1 MKKLSIIL
9 AALVLVLLCG
19 CAADPAPAQDLDEA
33 EQTAAE
39 PVRVATFTADIL
51 SAGGD
56 MLMVSPESG
65 SFADDSATSIAVQL
79 AEGLVPTGADGWPI
93 AISELSP
100 ELCVDITYLGDPT
113 PGDPAEVIAVAIR
126 VVPDED
132 VPPVQPDPTPVQPDE
147 PQPEEPVYEPFT
159 TIELPIQDAVPA
171 KIPYDGLTLYGFQAG
186 RQPRRSRS
194 GRLRHPG
201 GGSDTAYLG
210 PVRPAV
216 VHPARAEG

>member
-33 EQTAAE
+33 EPAAAE

-56 MLMVSPESG
+56 TLMVAPEPG
-65 SFADDSATSIAVQL
+65 SFADASANSVAVQL

-93 AISELSP
+93 AVSELLP

-113 PGDPAEVIAVAIR
+113 PR
-126 VVPDED
+126 C
-132 VPPVQPDPTPVQPDE
+132 
-147 PQPEEPVYEPFT
+147 
-159 TIELPIQDAVPA
+159 
-171 KIPYDGLTLYGFQAG
+171 AG
-186 RQPRRSRS
+186 RGRDPGAARPDS
-194 GRLRHPG
+194 GAAGRTAAG
-201 GGSDTAYLG
+201 GAGL
-210 PVRPAV
+210 
-216 VHPARAEG
+216 

>member
-56 MLMVSPESG
+56 LLMVSPESG
-65 SFADDSATSIAVQL
+65 SFADASATSVAVQL

-113 PGDPAEVIAVAIR
+113 PGNPAEVIAVAIR
-126 VVPDED
+126 VDAGIDLAQPTGQDLDLDRADRRRGGHELAIHVRRAHAVGIDE
-132 VPPVQPDPTPVQPDE
+132 QE
-147 PQPEEPVYEPFT
+147 MA
-159 TIELPIQDAVPA
+159 DA
-171 KIPYDGLTLYGFQAG
+171 
-186 RQPRRSRS
+186 
-194 GRLRHPG
+194 
-201 GGSDTAYLG
+201 
-210 PVRPAV
+210 
-216 VHPARAEG
+216 

>member
-19 CAADPAPAQDLDEA
+19 CAADPAPAQDQDEA
-33 EQTAAE
+33 EPAAAE

-51 SAGGD
+51 SSGND
-56 MLMVSPESG
+56 TLMVSPEPG
-65 SFADDSATSIAVQL
+65 SFADASANSVAVQL

-93 AISELSP
+93 AVSELLP

-132 VPPVQPDPTPVQPDE
+132 VTPVQPDPTPAQPVE
-147 PQPEEPVYEPFT
+147 PQPEEPAYEPFT
-159 TIELPIQDAVPA
+159 TVELSI
-171 KIPYDGLTLYGFQAG
+171 
-186 RQPRRSRS
+186 R
-194 GRLRHPG
+194 
-201 GGSDTAYLG
+201 
-210 PVRPAV
+210 
-216 VHPARAEG
+216 